1 MRSCVFIAVAE
12 NIHCT
17 LSRKVGGAFARKN
30 DDGTGEILYKDRG
43 EAKSVP
49 VPECFLQNADWE
61 NDKIKHIAAAMW
73 QGFYG
78 DGAAQQA
85 GTDYVQYWARLQEA
99 NGAIYQEIN
108 VDEFPAELDER
119 KKLMTWAAGVVQE
132 ATSLPLSVDSS
143 NADMLKTG
151 LDACDMSRGKPM
163 VNSVSLERLDAV
175 ELAAAAGAVVIA
187 GATGRDEMP
196 NSVEER
202 MSNLDELTAIL
213 KDKGFC
219 DADIHYDPL
228 VFPISVDGNN
238 GQNVI
243 NTVKA
248 IRERYGKD
256 VHFAPGLSNVSF
268 GMPNRKLINTV
279 FTHMCWQAGLD
290 GAIVDPRHISLASL
304 QAMDTEAEAYKL
316 AQALLLGEDDFGMN
330 YITAS
335 REGQI

>member
-1 MRSCVFIAVAE
+1 MSSNYFISVAE

-17 LSRKVGGAFARKN
+17 LSRKVGGAFARQN
-30 DDGTGEILYKDRG
+30 DDGTGEILYKDGG

-61 NDKIKHIAAAMW
+61 NGKVKHMAAAMW

-78 DGAAQQA
+78 EGEAKQA
-85 GTDYVQYWARLQEA
+85 GIDYVQYWARLQEA
-99 NGAIYQEIN
+99 KGATYQEIN

-119 KKLMTWAAGVVQE
+119 LKLMTWAAGVVQE
-132 ATSLPLSVDSS
+132 ATSVPLSVDSS
-143 NADMLKTG
+143 NANMLKTG

-196 NSVEER
+196 NTVEER
-202 MSNLDELTAIL
+202 MTNLDKLTAIL
-213 KDKGFC
+213 KGKGFS

-228 VFPISVDGNN
+228 VFPISVDGTN

-243 NTVKA
+243 DTVKA
-248 IRERYGKD
+248 VRERYGND

-268 GMPNRKLINTV
+268 GMPKRKLINTV

-290 GAIVDPRHISLASL
+290 GAIVDPRHVSLESL
-304 QAMDTEAEAYKL
+304 QAMDTETEAYKI
-316 AQALLLGEDDFGMN
+316 AQGLLLGEDDYGMN

>member
-1 MRSCVFIAVAE
+1 MSSKPFIAVAE

-17 LSRKVGGAFARKN
+17 LSRKVGGAFARQN
-30 DDGTGEILYKDRG
+30 EDGSGEILYKDAG
-43 EAKSVP
+43 QAKSVP
-49 VPECFLQNADWE
+49 VPECFLKNADWE
-61 NDKIKHIAAAMW
+61 NGKVKHIAAAMW
-73 QGFYG
+73 QGLYG
-78 DGAAQQA
+78 QGDAKQA
-85 GTDYVQYWARLQEA
+85 GTDYVQYWARLQEEK
-99 NGAIYQEIN
+99 GATYQEIN
-108 VDEFPAELDER
+108 VDEFPAEIEER
-119 KKLMTWAAGVVQE
+119 LKLMTWAADVVQA
-132 ATSLPLSVDSS
+132 ATSVPLSIDSS
-143 NADMLKTG
+143 NADLLKIG
-151 LDACDMSRGKPM
+151 LDACDMSRGKPL

-196 NSVEER
+196 NSVQER
-202 MSNLDELTAIL
+202 MTNLDELSAIL
-213 KDKGFC
+213 KDKGFT

-228 VFPISVDGNN
+228 VFPISVDGTN

-243 NTVKA
+243 DTVKA
-248 IRERYGKD
+248 IRESYGDD

-268 GMPNRKLINTV
+268 GMPKRKLINTV

-304 QAMDTEAEAYKL
+304 QAMDTETDAYKL
-316 AQALLLGEDDFGMN
+316 AQALLLGQDDYGMN

>member
-1 MRSCVFIAVAE
+1 MSSNYFISVAE

-17 LSRKVGGAFARKN
+17 LSRQVGGAFARQN
-30 DDGTGEILYKDRG
+30 NDGTGEILYKDAG

-61 NDKIKHIAAAMW
+61 NGKVKHMAAAMW

-78 DGAAQQA
+78 EGEAKQA
-85 GTDYVQYWARLQEA
+85 GIDYVQYWARLQEA
-99 NGAIYQEIN
+99 KGATYQEIN

-119 KKLMTWAAGVVQE
+119 LKLMTWAAGVVQE
-132 ATSLPLSVDSS
+132 ATSVPLSVDSS
-143 NADMLKTG
+143 NANMLKTG

-196 NSVEER
+196 NTVEER
-202 MSNLDELTAIL
+202 MTNLDELTAIL
-213 KDKGFC
+213 KGKGFS

-228 VFPISVDGNN
+228 VFPISVDGTN

-243 NTVKA
+243 DTVKA
-248 IRERYGKD
+248 IRERYGND

-268 GMPNRKLINTV
+268 GMPKRKLINTV

-290 GAIVDPRHISLASL
+290 GAIVDPRHVSLEFL
-304 QAMDTEAEAYKL
+304 QAMDTETEAYKI

>member
-1 MRSCVFIAVAE
+1 
-12 NIHCT
+12 
-17 LSRKVGGAFARKN
+17 
-30 DDGTGEILYKDRG
+30 
-43 EAKSVP
+43 
-49 VPECFLQNADWE
+49 
-61 NDKIKHIAAAMW
+61 MW

-78 DGAAQQA
+78 EGAAKQA

-99 NGAIYQEIN
+99 KGATYQEIN

-119 KKLMTWAAGVVQE
+119 MKLMTWAAGVVQE
-132 ATSLPLSVDSS
+132 ATSVPLSVDSS
-143 NADMLKTG
+143 NPDMLKTG

-175 ELAAAAGAVVIA
+175 ELAAAADAVVIA
-187 GATGRDEMP
+187 GATGRNEMP
-196 NSVEER
+196 NTVEER
-202 MSNLDELTAIL
+202 MTNLEELTAIL
-213 KDKGFC
+213 KDKGFA
-219 DADIHYDPL
+219 DADIHFDPL

-248 IRERYGKD
+248 VRERFGND

-268 GMPNRKLINTV
+268 GMPQRKLINTV

-290 GAIVDPRHISLASL
+290 GAIVDPRHVSLESL
-304 QAMDTEAEAYKL
+304 QNMDTETEAYKI

-335 REGQI
+335 REGLI